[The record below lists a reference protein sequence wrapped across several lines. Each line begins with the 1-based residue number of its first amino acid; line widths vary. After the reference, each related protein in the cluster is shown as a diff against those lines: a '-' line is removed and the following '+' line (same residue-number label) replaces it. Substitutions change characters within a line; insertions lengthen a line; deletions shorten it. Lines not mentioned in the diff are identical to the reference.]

1 MQIYWHGFSCIRIES
16 SVGEKEATLV
26 TDPYEF
32 AETGVR
38 FPRTL
43 EPHVVVISHQDRKRF
58 SLEEFKNEPFLVADP
73 GEYEVQGTFVFGM
86 TLPKPEQ
93 RYPYELAYR
102 FVSEGISLGFLG
114 SLDHVPPA
122 EELGK
127 LENIDILFLPVG
139 GGGRLTAAQA
149 VEVVNEIEPR
159 MVVPLYY
166 DIEGSKLKLD
176 SVDLFCKALGA
187 KRQDANRLKISR
199 KDLPADDLIVTV
211 LERA

>member
-26 TDPYEF
+26 TDPYDF

-43 EPHVVVISHQDRKRF
+43 EPHVVVLSHQDKARF
-58 SLEEFKNEPFLVADP
+58 PLEDFKSKPFLVADP
-73 GEYEVQGTFVFGM
+73 GEYEVQGTFVFGLTM
-86 TLPKPEQ
+86 PKPEQ
-93 RYPYELAYR
+93 KHPFELAYR
-102 FVSEGISLGFLG
+102 FVTEGISLGFLG

-122 EELGK
+122 DELAK
-127 LENIDILFLPVG
+127 LENIDVLFLPVG
-139 GGGRLTAAQA
+139 GGGRLTAKQA
-149 VEVVNEIEPR
+149 AEVVNEVEPR

-166 DIEGSKLKLD
+166 AIEGSKLPLD
-176 SVDLFCKALGA
+176 SVDLFCKEMGA
-187 KRQDANRLKISR
+187 KRQDMNRLKITR
-199 KDLPADDLIVTV
+199 KDLPADELIVTV